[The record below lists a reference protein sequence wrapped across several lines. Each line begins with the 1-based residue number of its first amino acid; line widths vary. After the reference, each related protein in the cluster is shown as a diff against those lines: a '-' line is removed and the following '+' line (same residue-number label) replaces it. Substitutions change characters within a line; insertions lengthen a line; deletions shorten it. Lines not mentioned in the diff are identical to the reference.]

1 MKSGGWL
8 VHVVDDDSSWRIS
21 VERLLSALGYRVA
34 LYESADAFLATAD
47 IDRPGCVL
55 LDLRMPGLTGLELQQ
70 RIVEMR
76 RNVPIVFISG
86 HGDIPTSVAA
96 MKSGAENFLTKP
108 VDSDVLVR
116 TIEQAILR
124 DRQGRDRRDQLAASR
139 ARVDAL
145 TPSERRVFSLVVRG
159 KLNKH
164 IAIELGIAERTV
176 KWHRQH
182 IMQKMQ
188 VESLAELVLLA
199 ERLNLVDGQEP
210 PAPKSR

>member
-1 MKSGGWL
+1 M
-8 VHVVDDDSSWRIS
+8 
-21 VERLLSALGYRVA
+21 
-34 LYESADAFLATAD
+34 
-47 IDRPGCVL
+47 
-55 LDLRMPGLTGLELQQ
+55 
-70 RIVEMR
+70 
-76 RNVPIVFISG
+76 PIVFVSG
-86 HGDIPTSVAA
+86 HGDIPTSVVA

-116 TIEQAILR
+116 AIEQAIQR
-124 DRQGRDRRDQLAASR
+124 DRQGRDRRDQLAALR

-145 TPSERRVFSLVVRG
+145 TPSERKVFAMVVRG

-199 ERLNLVDGQEP
+199 ERLDLVDGREP
-210 PAPKSR
+210 PAPESR